1 MVNVSY
7 GEHFG
12 PSGAEMT
19 QNSVYSS
26 FLAKN
31 CLFGPKGCLNCEN
44 CHHKEDLP
52 LDKICIDS
60 SHLNLR
66 GSARYLSTGL
76 LNVSV
81 GIVHKITNCNGK

>member
-12 PSGAEMT
+12 HSGAKMT
-19 QNSVYSS
+19 KNSVYSC

-31 CLFGPKGCLNCEN
+31 RLFGPKGCLNREN

-52 LDKICIDS
+52 LEKICFDS

-66 GSARYLSTGL
+66 GSARDLSTGL

-81 GIVHKITNCNGK
+81 GIVHKLTNCNGK

>member
-31 CLFGPKGCLNCEN
+31 RLFGPKGCLNREN

-52 LDKICIDS
+52 LDKICFDS

-76 LNVSV
+76 LKVSV
-81 GIVHKITNCNGK
+81 GIVHKLTNYNGK